1 MPSDALA
8 ELDGRPE
15 TDRRVGERGG
25 VPPLPERDSVDA
37 ALLERDSVVEEGPPL
52 LAERERVEG
61 PRPVEED
68 PARLIVSSAERC
80 EEGRGRG
87 YSTWRREG
95 VSQSAQL
102 ALAFH
107 LLGK

>member
-8 ELDGRPE
+8 ELAGRPE

-37 ALLERDSVVEEGPPL
+37 ELLERDNVVEEGPPL

-61 PRPVEED
+61 PRPVEKD
-68 PARLIVSSAERC
+68 PARLIVFSA
-80 EEGRGRG
+80 GAVRGR
-87 YSTWRREG
+87 EG
-95 VSQSAQL
+95 SWVKHVASCLSQSL
-102 ALAFH
+102 STLCS
-107 LLGK
+107 